1 MGKDVNILVAGGG
14 FVGITLAAK
23 LLKIGHI
30 NITILET
37 NNNKLQKFTKGN
49 FGVFEPGLDEILLQ
63 AISEKRLIFCSDIHS
78 VFFDSIFICIGTTF
92 YSKNPESMSNIV
104 NLSMR
109 LAQNLTKNGF
119 LFIRSTVRIG
129 TTTKILNELKSMN
142 RSDIKVLFAPER
154 TIEGNAIKELDLLPQ
169 ILAASND
176 ASFNSAKDFLK
187 ILEFNVI
194 KAQNYEAAEFAKLIS
209 NAWRDS
215 IFAISNEIA
224 ILGEF
229 LNLDSIEILNLVN
242 DRYPRAKIPN
252 PGPVGGPCLTKDT
265 HILFESFPEE
275 IHKQSLILSAR
286 LSNERLFLN
295 ASRKIDEILES
306 RKNLNQV
313 LFLGL
318 AFKSHPKTNDIRNGF
333 STFLIDG
340 IISKFANIKVKVW
353 DPSLDDIDFQE
364 YINFKVEEIDPKIPQ
379 VVILGNNGENIQS
392 EKMRNFLN
400 NLSSESFIVDFW
412 GVTANLKINSTNG
425 YFLGKNN
432 KGF

>member
-1 MGKDVNILVAGGG
+1 MSKDVNILVAGGG

-23 LLKIGHI
+23 LLKIGYI

-37 NNNKLQKFTKGN
+37 NNEKLQKFSNGN

-63 AISEKRLIFCSDIHS
+63 AILEKRLIFCSEIHS
-78 VFFDSIFICIGTTF
+78 VLFDSIFICIGTTF
-92 YSKNPESMSNIV
+92 SSKNSESMSNIV

-109 LAQNLTKNGF
+109 LAQNLTNNGF

-129 TTTKILNELKSMN
+129 TTTKILNELKSIN

-154 TIEGNAIKELDLLPQ
+154 TIEGNAIKELDFLPQ

-176 ASFNSAKDFLK
+176 TSYNCAKDFLEV
-187 ILEFNVI
+187 LEFNVI

-242 DRYPRAKIPN
+242 DRYPRAKIPK

-275 IHKQSLILSAR
+275 IREQSLILSSR
-286 LSNERLFLN
+286 LSNERLFLS
-295 ASRKIDEILES
+295 ASRKIHEILES
-306 RKNLNQV
+306 RKNINQV

-318 AFKSHPKTNDIRNGF
+318 TFKSHPKTNDIRNGF

-340 IISKFANIKVKVW
+340 LISKFVNIKVKVW

-364 YINFKVEEIDPKIPQ
+364 YINFKVEEIDPKISQ
-379 VVILGNNGENIQS
+379 IVIFGNNGENIQS
-392 EKMRNFLN
+392 EKIRNFLD
-400 NLSSESFIVDFW
+400 NLSSESFIVDYW
-412 GVTANLKINSTNG
+412 GVAANLKINFTNG